1 VRAET
6 RHSLKQD
13 KFSQATMGAAD
24 WTVQHRSPIVWI
36 AIAAAVILAI
46 VAGSWYYI
54 GLQDEKAS
62 LALSQALRTAE
73 TPIRPANMPP
83 QPGFPS
89 FASSN
94 ERDTAARKQY
104 QDIVDR
110 YSHTRSADVARYL
123 LGVSA
128 ANLGDFAAAEK
139 NLNEVASVYNSD
151 LSSLAKFALASV
163 YSKDKKDTQAIDLYK
178 KLMDKPTNAVS
189 KVSVQFE
196 LAGLYLDKQQP
207 LEAKRIYE
215 QIQKENPATETAA
228 LAQSKAAAI
237 K

>member
-1 VRAET
+1 
-6 RHSLKQD
+6 
-13 KFSQATMGAAD
+13 MGAAD

-104 QDIVDR
+104 QDIVDK

-123 LGVSA
+123 LRWQRISR
-128 ANLGDFAAAEK
+128 LCRRQRKEM
-139 NLNEVASVYNSD
+139 SC
-151 LSSLAKFALASV
+151 
-163 YSKDKKDTQAIDLYK
+163 I
-178 KLMDKPTNAVS
+178 
-189 KVSVQFE
+189 
-196 LAGLYLDKQQP
+196 GLQQ
-207 LEAKRIYE
+207 R
-215 QIQKENPATETAA
+215 
-228 LAQSKAAAI
+228 SFVVG
-237 K
+237 